1 MLILI
6 VLLAIGQPPAAD
18 DQRPGTATLRGHVL
32 AADTGRPLRKA
43 QVRIFAGEIRENR
56 VATTDDNGRYEF
68 KEVKA
73 GRYTINATKGSY
85 ISLSY
90 GQTRPLE
97 PGTPLEIKD
106 GQTVERVDF
115 SLPRGAVI
123 TGRIFDEFGE
133 PLSDVMVAPMRY
145 QFMQGKRTL
154 VSAGR
159 QSTTDDNGEFR
170 LFGITPGQ
178 YYLQATWRSNMGFGG
193 PGGENQPAYAP
204 MFFPG
209 VLEASEAQR
218 FTIGVSQQLSDLVM
232 ALKPTKAVR
241 VSGTVLTSD
250 GRPATGMLNVIRIVG
265 MGFASNMGA
274 IIKPDGS
281 FELNAVTPGEYQFR
295 SFPNAPPGPDTETA
309 NAKVTVGSEDIT
321 DLHLITSKP
330 VSVAGRVIVDPAAA
344 QSLPASLFVT
354 AFPMDGP
361 NFGGFGQP
369 GRVADDYT
377 FELKTAPGRAR
388 ISLSNPPA
396 GWSILAVRLNGADVI
411 DTGIEFKP
419 NQNVRGLEVELTNKV
434 SVVTGL
440 VTAGRGEAS
449 RDYTAIAFPQD
460 SDRWKDTNSR
470 YIRTGRPDQD
480 GRFKISGLPSGDYL
494 LIAVDH
500 VNPGEFSDPE
510 FLERVRTK
518 ATRFSLTEGETKSID
533 LKLNSSS

>member
-1 MLILI
+1 MTNSKSIRIALGSVAVALMTAASGHAGFGHQNTLTFNRPVALPGV
-6 VLLAIGQPPAAD
+6 VL
-18 DQRPGTATLRGHVL
+18 TA
-32 AADTGRPLRKA
+32 
-43 QVRIFAGEIRENR
+43 
-56 VATTDDNGRYEF
+56 
-68 KEVKA
+68 
-73 GRYTINATKGSY
+73 GSY
-85 ISLSY
+85 S
-90 GQTRPLE
+90 
-97 PGTPLEIKD
+97 
-106 GQTVERVDF
+106 
-115 SLPRGAVI
+115 
-123 TGRIFDEFGE
+123 FDVAS
-133 PLSDVMVAPMRY
+133 PTALDVVVVRSSKS
-145 QFMQGKRTL
+145 GK
-154 VSAGR
+154 
-159 QSTTDDNGEFR
+159 
-170 LFGITPGQ
+170 
-178 YYLQATWRSNMGFGG
+178 
-193 PGGENQPAYAP
+193 
-204 MFFPG
+204 
-209 VLEASEAQR
+209 VLY
-218 FTIGVSQQLSDLVM
+218 
-232 ALKPTKAVR
+232 
-241 VSGTVLTSD
+241 
-250 GRPATGMLNVIRIVG
+250 

-274 IIKPDGS
+274 MIKPDGS

-354 AFPMDGP
+354 AFPIDGP
-361 NFGGFGQP
+361 NFGGSTP

-377 FELKTAPGRAR
+377 FELKTSPGRTR

-396 GWSILAVRLNGADVI
+396 GWSIRAVRLNGADVI
-411 DTGIEFKP
+411 DSGIEFKP
-419 NQNVRGLEVELTNKV
+419 NQNVRGLEVELTNRV

-440 VTAGRGEAS
+440 VTTGRSEAS

-500 VNPGEFSDPE
+500 LNPGEFSDPE